1 MSLLKKLLLTTIP
14 VWAAAQPAIAAEQAP
29 EIVVT
34 ATRTEIA
41 RSQVGS
47 SISVLTAEQIEQR
60 QYAFTVD
67 ALRSLP
73 GITVSQN
80 GPFGGS
86 ANVSIRGASPEQ
98 TLVLIDGVI
107 VNDPSSAGASF
118 NFANLD
124 PNDIERIEVLR
135 GPQSTLY
142 GSQAIGGVVNI
153 ITKRAKEPFAYSA
166 FIETGSYNT
175 LHAGGNVSGIEGET
189 DYRISLSG
197 VRTNGISKADETDG
211 NLEEDGYRN
220 YTIGG
225 NVGSNLT
232 EELRVEGSLRYSDS
246 RNEFDARGGVGG
258 DGDRV
263 GHTRELQTSL
273 AAHLSTFGGALENS
287 LTASYAM
294 VDRDN
299 ETNGARSFS
308 NTGLRTSLEYVGEVA
323 PSDVWS
329 AIVGLKTEETEIRDS
344 SSIRTNSVFGLLQ
357 LFPIENLALTGGVR
371 FDDHETSG
379 GITTFRFTGAYEF
392 PETGTII
399 RSSWGEGFKSPTP
412 FQLSVTP
419 TLSPEESRG
428 WDAGIEQEFLD
439 GNASVQINYF
449 DQDTK
454 NQIDFLFGPFRYVNL
469 DRVDTQGWEF
479 IATAHPTDWIDVS
492 ANFTHQSATDL
503 TTGDQVFR
511 APANLASLNVDTRP
525 MDRLSVG
532 GSVTWNGDESDRSG
546 VAVQDWFRVDVRSSY
561 QLNDGVELYGRMEN
575 LLDEQYQDIL
585 GFGTP
590 GISGFVGIRVRG

>member
-1 MSLLKKLLLTTIP
+1 MSLLKKILLSTAP
-14 VWAAAQPAIAAEQAP
+14 VWAIAQPVLAAEQAP

-34 ATRTEIA
+34 ATRTEIST
-41 RSQVGS
+41 SQVGS
-47 SISVLTAEQIEQR
+47 SISVLTAEEIEER
-60 QYAFTVD
+60 QYTFTVD
-67 ALRSLP
+67 ALRSMP
-73 GITVSQN
+73 GITASQN
-80 GPFGGS
+80 GPFGGQ
-86 ANVSIRGASPEQ
+86 ALVSIRGAAPEQ

-107 VNDPSSAGASF
+107 ANDPSNAGASF

-153 ITKRAKEPFAYSA
+153 ITKRADAPFAYSA
-166 FIETGSYNT
+166 FAEAGSYNT
-175 LHAGGNVSGIEGET
+175 LRSGGTISGREGQT
-189 DYRISLSG
+189 DYRLSLSG
-197 VRTNGISKADETDG
+197 VRTNGISKADENDG
-211 NLEEDGYRN
+211 NIEEDGYKS

-225 NVGSNLT
+225 NIGSNLS
-232 EELRVEGSLRYSDS
+232 EDLRVEGSLRYSDS
-246 RNEFDARGGVGG
+246 RSEFDAGGGVGG

-263 GHTRELQTSL
+263 AHTRELQTSL
-273 AAHLSTFGGALENS
+273 SAHFSTFGGALENS

-308 NTGLRTSLEYVGEVA
+308 NTGLRTSFEYIGEIA
-323 PSDVWS
+323 TSDMWN
-329 AIVGLKTEETEIRDS
+329 AIIGLKTEDTEIRDS
-344 SSIRTNSVFGLLQ
+344 SSIRTDSIFGQVQVL
-357 LFPIENLALTGGVR
+357 PIDNLSLIGGVR

-379 GITTFRFTGAYEF
+379 GVTTFRFTGAYDL
-392 PETGTII
+392 PETGTLF
-399 RSSWGEGFKSPTP
+399 RASWGEGFKSPTP

-439 GNASVQINYF
+439 GAASVQVNYF
-449 DQDTK
+449 DQEVE

-469 DRVDTQGWEF
+469 DAVDTQGWEF
-479 IATAHPTDWIDVS
+479 IATARPADWIDVS

-503 TTGDQVFR
+503 TTGNQVFR
-511 APANLASLNVDTRP
+511 TPANLASLDVTTRP
-525 MDRLSVG
+525 MDGLSVG
-532 GSVTWNGDESDRSG
+532 GAVTWNGDETDRNG
-546 VAVQDWFRVDVRSSY
+546 LVQDWFRVDVRSSY
-561 QLNDGVELYGRMEN
+561 QLNDQVELFGRLEN

-590 GISGFVGIRVRG
+590 GISGFFGIRVKG

>member
-1 MSLLKKLLLTTIP
+1 MSLLKKILLTTVP
-14 VWAAAQPAIAAEQAP
+14 VWAVAQPVLAAEQAP

-41 RSQVGS
+41 TSQVGS
-47 SISVLTAEQIEQR
+47 SISVLTADEIEER

-67 ALRSLP
+67 ALRAMP

-80 GPFGGS
+80 GSFGGQ
-86 ANVSIRGASPEQ
+86 ALVSIRGAAPEQ

-107 VNDPSSAGASF
+107 ANDPSNAGASF

-153 ITKRAKEPFAYSA
+153 ITKRAEEPFAYSA
-166 FIETGSYNT
+166 FAEAGSYNT
-175 LHAGGNVSGIEGET
+175 LRSGGTVSGREGQT
-189 DYRISLSG
+189 DYRFSLSG
-197 VRTNGISKADETDG
+197 VRTNGISKADENDG
-211 NLEEDGYRN
+211 NIEEDGYKS

-232 EELRVEGSLRYSDS
+232 EDLRVEGSLRYSDS
-246 RNEFDARGGVGG
+246 RSEFDAGGGVGG

-263 GHTRELQTSL
+263 AHTRELQTSL
-273 AAHLSTFGGALENS
+273 SAHLSTFGGALENS

-308 NTGLRTSLEYVGEVA
+308 NTGLRTSFEYIGEIA
-323 PSDVWS
+323 TSDMWN
-329 AIVGLKTEETEIRDS
+329 AIIGLKTEDTEIRDS
-344 SSIRTNSVFGLLQ
+344 SSIRTDSVFGQVQVL
-357 LFPIENLALTGGVR
+357 PIDNLSLIGGVR

-379 GITTFRFTGAYEF
+379 GVTTFRFTGAYELT
-392 PETGTII
+392 ETGTLF
-399 RSSWGEGFKSPTP
+399 RASWGEGFKSPTP

-439 GNASVQINYF
+439 GKANVQVNYF
-449 DQDTK
+449 DQEVE

-469 DRVDTQGWEF
+469 DAVDTQGWEF
-479 IATAHPTDWIDVS
+479 IATARPADWIDVS

-503 TTGDQVFR
+503 TTGNQVFR
-511 APANLASLNVDTRP
+511 TPANLASLDVTTRP
-525 MDRLSVG
+525 MDGLSLG
-532 GSVTWNGDESDRSG
+532 GAVTWNGDETDRNG
-546 VAVQDWFRVDVRSSY
+546 LVQDWFRVDLRSSY
-561 QLNDGVELYGRMEN
+561 QLNDQVELFGRVEN

-590 GISGFVGIRVRG
+590 GISGFFGVRIKG

>member
-1 MSLLKKLLLTTIP
+1 MSLLKKILLTTVP
-14 VWAAAQPAIAAEQAP
+14 VWAITQPVLAAEQAP

-41 RSQVGS
+41 TSQVGS
-47 SISVLTAEQIEQR
+47 SISVLTAKQIEER
-60 QYAFTVD
+60 QYPFTVD
-67 ALRSLP
+67 ALRSMP

-80 GPFGGS
+80 GPFGGQ
-86 ANVSIRGASPEQ
+86 ALVSIRGAAPEQ

-107 VNDPSSAGASF
+107 ANDPSNAGASF

-153 ITKRAKEPFAYSA
+153 ITKRADAPFAYSA
-166 FIETGSYNT
+166 FAEAGSYNT
-175 LHAGGNVSGIEGET
+175 LRSGGTISGREGQT
-189 DYRISLSG
+189 DYRLSLSG
-197 VRTNGISKADETDG
+197 VRTNGISKADENDG
-211 NLEEDGYRN
+211 NIEEDGYKS

-232 EELRVEGSLRYSDS
+232 EDLRVEGSLRYSDS
-246 RNEFDARGGVGG
+246 RSEFDAGGGVGG

-263 GHTRELQTSL
+263 AHTRELQTSL
-273 AAHLSTFGGALENS
+273 SAHLSTFGGALENS

-308 NTGLRTSLEYVGEVA
+308 NTGLRTSFEYVGEIA
-323 PSDVWS
+323 TSDMWN
-329 AIVGLKTEETEIRDS
+329 AIIGLKTEDTEIRDS
-344 SSIRTNSVFGLLQ
+344 SSIRTDSIFGQVQVL
-357 LFPIENLALTGGVR
+357 PIDNLSLIGGVR

-379 GITTFRFTGAYEF
+379 GVTTFRFTGAYDL
-392 PETGTII
+392 PETGTLF
-399 RSSWGEGFKSPTP
+399 RASWGEGFKSPTP

-439 GNASVQINYF
+439 GAASVQVNYF
-449 DQDTK
+449 DQEVE

-469 DRVDTQGWEF
+469 DAVDTQGWEF
-479 IATAHPTDWIDVS
+479 IATARPADWIDVS

-503 TTGDQVFR
+503 TTGNQVFR
-511 APANLASLNVDTRP
+511 TPANLASLDVTTRP
-525 MDRLSVG
+525 MNGLSVG
-532 GSVTWNGDESDRSG
+532 GAVTWNGDETDRNG
-546 VAVQDWFRVDVRSSY
+546 LVQDWFRVDVRSSY
-561 QLNDGVELYGRMEN
+561 QLNDQVELFGRVEN

-590 GISGFVGIRVRG
+590 GISGFFGIRVKG

>member
-1 MSLLKKLLLTTIP
+1 MSLLKKILLSTAP
-14 VWAAAQPAIAAEQAP
+14 VWAIAQPVLAAEQAP

-41 RSQVGS
+41 TSQVGS
-47 SISVLTAEQIEQR
+47 SISVLTAEEIEER

-67 ALRSLP
+67 ALRSMP

-80 GPFGGS
+80 GPFGGQ
-86 ANVSIRGASPEQ
+86 ALVSIRGAAPEQ

-107 VNDPSSAGASF
+107 ANDPSNAGASF

-153 ITKRAKEPFAYSA
+153 ITKRADAPFAYSA
-166 FIETGSYNT
+166 FAEAGSYNT
-175 LHAGGNVSGIEGET
+175 LRSGGTISGREGQT
-189 DYRISLSG
+189 DYRLSLSG
-197 VRTNGISKADETDG
+197 VRTNGISKADENDG
-211 NLEEDGYRN
+211 NVEEDGYKS

-232 EELRVEGSLRYSDS
+232 EDLRVEGSLRYSDS
-246 RNEFDARGGVGG
+246 RSEFDAGGGVGG

-263 GHTRELQTSL
+263 AHTRELQTSL
-273 AAHLSTFGGALENS
+273 SAHISTFGGALENS

-308 NTGLRTSLEYVGEVA
+308 NTGLRTSFEYVGEIA
-323 PSDVWS
+323 TSDMWN
-329 AIVGLKTEETEIRDS
+329 AIIGLKTEDTEIRDS
-344 SSIRTNSVFGLLQ
+344 SSIRTDSIFGQVQVL
-357 LFPIENLALTGGVR
+357 PIDNLSLIGGVR

-379 GITTFRFTGAYEF
+379 GVTTFRFTGAYDLT
-392 PETGTII
+392 ETGTLF
-399 RSSWGEGFKSPTP
+399 RASWGEGFKSPTP

-428 WDAGIEQEFLD
+428 WDVGIEQEFLD
-439 GNASVQINYF
+439 GAASVQVNYF
-449 DQDTK
+449 DQEVE

-469 DRVDTQGWEF
+469 DAVDTQGWEF
-479 IATAHPTDWIDVS
+479 IATARPADWIDVS

-503 TTGDQVFR
+503 TTGNQVFR
-511 APANLASLNVDTRP
+511 TPANLASLDLTTRP
-525 MDRLSVG
+525 MDGLSVG
-532 GSVTWNGDESDRSG
+532 GAVTWNGDETDRNG
-546 VAVQDWFRVDVRSSY
+546 LVQDWFRVDVRSSY
-561 QLNDGVELYGRMEN
+561 QLNDQVELFGRVEN

-590 GISGFVGIRVRG
+590 GISGFFGIRVKG